1 MNNIPLIITVHA
13 TQITQEISDMFTLS
27 EDILKCIAKSLD
39 DEFAL
44 SDYVVSSGD
53 LIDIKYPV

>member
-1 MNNIPLIITVHA
+1 MTIPLIITVHA
-13 TQITQEISDMFTLS
+13 TQITQEISDTFTLS
-27 EDILKCIAKSLD
+27 ENILKCITKSID
-39 DEFAL
+39 DEFTI